1 MGLSRAKLSVIV
13 PTGNRE
19 DVIEECLK
27 SVRWADEVIVVDSIS
42 TDATFGIAQK
52 YADRI
57 LKHEYGFSARQK
69 NWAIPQAAHEWVL
82 IVDTDERI
90 HPDLREEIETMLT
103 SPQEHSGFRIPRV
116 NLVLGKP
123 VLGAGYY
130 PDYQIRLF
138 RRDKSCY
145 QMRRVHAH
153 MVVDGSVGTLKAPI
167 IHYAHRSLDQM
178 LRNLL
183 VLMTTWEAE
192 ERLLQQTEKSTMF
205 AMASIVF
212 NLLTRPIAAFCSR
225 FLVQGGWREGMHGL
239 SVSMVWGMYI
249 AITYM
254 KIWERDLDLPAKW
267 WESDWETR
275 LQASSR
281 KINHDK

>member
-19 DVIEECLK
+19 DVIEDCLK
-27 SVRWADEVIVVDSIS
+27 SVRWADEVIVVDSLS
-42 TDATFGIAQK
+42 TDATLAIAQN

-57 LKHEYGFSARQK
+57 LQHEYGFSARQK
-69 NWAIPQAAHEWVL
+69 NWAIPQATHEWVL

-90 HPDLREEIETMLT
+90 HPCLREEIETVLA
-103 SPQEHSGFRIPRV
+103 SPQEHSGFRIPRI

-123 VLGAGYY
+123 IFRCGYY

-138 RRDKSCY
+138 RRDKACY
-145 QMRRVHAH
+145 EMRRVHAH
-153 MVVDGSVGTLKAPI
+153 LLVDGSVGTLKAPI

-192 ERLLQQTEKSTMF
+192 ERLHQQTQKGKSFSTER
-205 AMASIVF
+205 IVF
-212 NLLTRPIAAFCSR
+212 HLLMRPIAAFFFR
-225 FLVQGGWREGMHGL
+225 FLFQGGWREGMHGL
-239 SVSMVWGMYI
+239 TTSMIWGMYV

-254 KIWERDLDLPAKW
+254 KIWERDLDLPDRW
-267 WESDWETR
+267 WENDWETR
-275 LQASSR
+275 CKQDPR
-281 KINHDK
+281 T